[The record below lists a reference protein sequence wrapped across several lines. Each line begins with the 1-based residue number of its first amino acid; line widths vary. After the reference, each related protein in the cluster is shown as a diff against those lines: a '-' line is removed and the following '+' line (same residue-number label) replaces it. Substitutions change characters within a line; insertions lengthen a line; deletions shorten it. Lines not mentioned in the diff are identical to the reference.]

1 MSRRRRRISFR
12 PQTNETP
19 YKRGG
24 LLVLTASQCEDGSR
38 RMGIQRV
45 RDQNRDKGSRTWG
58 GYSDPRHGAMLGEAS
73 SGTVEGRIESETMW
87 GSPGVLL
94 VSGSD
99 QVLGGGEER
108 RESRRDEHSSGP
120 ERTTPRETGN
130 RRSGQTGK
138 RRRQARSKS
147 LGVRSNRQERIRNAR
162 NEGIAA
168 DQEAERMNVGTEV
181 NTEGF
186 LDGRRFRVRA
196 RGAGMFRYSGYGLE
210 TRRSEPELGC
220 SVAEAGGWY
229 RATSG
234 EVTKE
239 CKHRR
244 YIVEK
249 ETSQKS
255 KTMVDFP
262 MHIETESEAILIIRA
277 LRDLYDVSATELE
290 SAMIEMTA
298 RKQVGERLVGT
309 EHLFAA
315 TSHAKDVVEI
325 QTLLKRLNSRRL
337 LPAETHRELW
347 NVTLQIEQE
356 INTSSMGMHIRQV
369 QMYSEA
375 ARAIEGV
382 PYGAVRAYNGE
393 GVPAF
398 DTGAWD
404 FRYRV
409 AAGMANRLYVGEGF
423 IGARGN
429 GEGVD
434 EAIDDERAGEGEGGM
449 NVEARRVEDDDR
461 DVGEAPGLIS
471 EDEE

>member
-1 MSRRRRRISFR
+1 
-12 PQTNETP
+12 
-19 YKRGG
+19 
-24 LLVLTASQCEDGSR
+24 
-38 RMGIQRV
+38 
-45 RDQNRDKGSRTWG
+45 
-58 GYSDPRHGAMLGEAS
+58 
-73 SGTVEGRIESETMW
+73 
-87 GSPGVLL
+87 
-94 VSGSD
+94 
-99 QVLGGGEER
+99 
-108 RESRRDEHSSGP
+108 
-120 ERTTPRETGN
+120 
-130 RRSGQTGK
+130 
-138 RRRQARSKS
+138 
-147 LGVRSNRQERIRNAR
+147 
-162 NEGIAA
+162 
-168 DQEAERMNVGTEV
+168 
-181 NTEGF
+181 
-186 LDGRRFRVRA
+186 
-196 RGAGMFRYSGYGLE
+196 
-210 TRRSEPELGC
+210 
-220 SVAEAGGWY
+220 
-229 RATSG
+229 
-234 EVTKE
+234 
-239 CKHRR
+239 
-244 YIVEK
+244 
-249 ETSQKS
+249 
-255 KTMVDFP
+255 MVDFP
-262 MHIETESEAILIIRA
+262 MHIKTESEAILIIRA
-277 LRDLYDVSATELE
+277 LRDLYDISATELE

-309 EHLFAA
+309 EHLFVA

-356 INTSSMGMHIRQV
+356 INASSMGMHIRQV

-423 IGARGN
+423 IGAWGN
-429 GEGVD
+429 GEGVH